1 MLLAMPLRG
10 CGCWIPAV
18 IRVVG
23 LLLVGGAAA
32 IFVKQA
38 PHSHSGQG
46 GQGPAASG
54 YQVTA
59 AKIRRPTIA
68 GDQELQLPNW
78 IHVRIMDP
86 KSKLSFLRA

>member
-32 IFVKQA
+32 IFVKQDA
-38 PHSHSGQG
+38 ALAQG
-46 GQGPAASG
+46 RAERDQQRSG
-54 YQVTA
+54 YQ
-59 AKIRRPTIA
+59 
-68 GDQELQLPNW
+68 W
-78 IHVRIMDP
+78 
-86 KSKLSFLRA
+86 